1 MGVMNTKN
9 VGLVIAAFVLS
20 LAGAPAAFACGDG
33 ECEPPPDEEP
43 TKGNNGWG
51 NGADSTNAGSD
62 AGGTQGSK
70 SSNGYGTGPGPT
82 KFDER

>member
-1 MGVMNTKN
+1 
-9 VGLVIAAFVLS
+9 LS
-20 LAGAPAAFACGDG
+20 ATPAAFACGDG
-33 ECEPPPDEEP
+33 SCEPPEEEP

-62 AGGTQGSK
+62 AGGTKGSK
-70 SSNGYGTGPGPT
+70 EINGYGTGPGPT